1 MRRIAALALT
11 TLYVLGVSCGR
22 SLPQGPDVRS
32 HLVVYVQWDNTGLAQ
47 RRLEVVELGVVK
59 LTDVS
64 GIAKFTLPAGT
75 YTLRAYGINVPGPP
89 PAFVDIAV
97 RTTRGETTRVEVID
111 CLTCR

>member
-11 TLYVLGVSCGR
+11 TFWILGVSCGR
-22 SLPQGPDVRS
+22 SLPQGPEFRS

-47 RRLEVVELGVVK
+47 KRLEVVELGVVK

-64 GIAKFTLPAGT
+64 GIAEFTLPAGT
-75 YTLRAYGINVPGPP
+75 YTLRAYEINVPGPP

-97 RTTRGETTRVEVID
+97 KTTRGETTRVEVID